1 MNKKEINK
9 DILIEELV
17 KKVNQLEEE
26 NRTLKKDINEIK
38 EKLNLFEK
46 YFIQDIESKKMKEE
60 FGINSKIVT
69 EKEDLEFIA
78 KRLINNDE
86 NLKNKSINYH

>member
-1 MNKKEINK
+1 
-9 DILIEELV
+9 
-17 KKVNQLEEE
+17 
-26 NRTLKKDINEIK
+26 
-38 EKLNLFEK
+38 
-46 YFIQDIESKKMKEE
+46 MKEE
-60 FGINSKIVT
+60 FWIDSKIVT